1 MSGGR
6 WVVRAGAKNREQLTF
21 DGVGERRVQGVE
33 QNGRMR
39 SRLALFDG
47 WVVSPSETV
56 FLSLYD
62 TG

>member
-1 MSGGR
+1 MGER
-6 WVVRAGAKNREQLTF
+6 WVVRAGVKNREQRNF
-21 DGVGERRVQGVE
+21 DGVGERRVQGME
-33 QNGRMR
+33 QNSRMR

>member
-1 MSGGR
+1 MGER
-6 WVVRAGAKNREQLTF
+6 WAVRAGVKNREQRTF
-21 DGVGERRVQGVE
+21 DGVGERRVQGME
-33 QNGRMR
+33 QNARMR

>member
-1 MSGGR
+1 MGER
-6 WVVRAGAKNREQLTF
+6 WVVRAGVKNREQRNF
-21 DGVGERRVQGVE
+21 DGVGERRVQGME
-33 QNGRMR
+33 QNSRMR

-56 FLSLYD
+56 VLSLYD